1 MNAFDRLHRADDIR
15 AVFAA
20 RAVAHGPAMAV
31 HARRRADEGPAR
43 ATVVA
48 GRKVG
53 DAVRRNRAKRRLR
66 AALHDAVAPRGLD
79 VVVVGR
85 SPALTA
91 DFLALVEEAERL
103 LARASQRAGS
113 ASPGA
118 GNGDERASR
127 GAERPA
133 RSAR

>member
-1 MNAFDRLHRADDIR
+1 MNAFERLHRADDIR

-31 HARRRADEGPAR
+31 HARRRSDDGPGR
-43 ATVVA
+43 ATVIA

-66 AALHDAVAPRGLD
+66 SALHQTVPPRGLD

-85 SPALTA
+85 SAALTA
-91 DFLALVEEAERL
+91 NFPALVGEVDRL
-103 LARASQRAGS
+103 LTRAGER
-113 ASPGA
+113 ACPGTRVA
-118 GNGDERASR
+118 QGADERP
-127 GAERPA
+127 PA
-133 RSAR
+133 RSAG